1 MIKNSKTYIAIPP
14 GETIKEQLDERGMTQ
29 KEFAA
34 RMGYSQKH
42 ISQLINGQ
50 VRLMD
55 DTAQRLENVLGIPA
69 TFWLNLEN
77 NYRLALHKVEEEND
91 FDEDK
96 HIAGSMPYADS
107 ARLGWVKKTRKIGE
121 KVKELRKFFRVAR
134 LSSIDNMNHQ
144 NAIYRKLGAT
154 KNSEYAKIM
163 WIQQVQNIAELQEA
177 ETLNIKRLRDHLMK
191 IRSMTRL
198 RPEEYLQELD
208 ALLKSCGIVLVLVP
222 HLPGSF
228 LHGATFLD
236 KKKIVI
242 GLTIRRKDADIFWF
256 SLFHEIG
263 HIINGD
269 VFEDIPAAE
278 VEDDADTFAADLLIP
293 YEAYSAFVE
302 RKDFTKKSVISFSE
316 EVEIHPGIVVGR
328 LQKEG
333 YINYNQLNILKEK
346 YEFV

>member
-1 MIKNSKTYIAIPP
+1 MENSKTYIAIPP
-14 GETIKEQLDERGMTQ
+14 GETIKEQLGDRGMTQ

-55 DTAQRLENVLGIPA
+55 DTAQRLESVLGIPA

-77 NYRLALHKVEEEND
+77 NYRLELHKVEEEND
-91 FDEDK
+91 FEEDK
-96 HIAGSMPYADS
+96 EIARKMPYADS

-121 KVKELRKFFRVAR
+121 KVTELRKFFRVAR

-163 WIQQVQNIAELQEA
+163 WIQQVQNLAELQKA
-177 ETLNIKRLRDHLMK
+177 ETINIKRLEEHLEI
-191 IRSMTRL
+191 IRSMTKHS
-198 RPEEYLQELD
+198 PQEYLQELD
-208 ALLKSCGIVLVLVP
+208 TLLKSCGVVLILIP

-236 KKKIVI
+236 KKKIII

-269 VFEDIPAAE
+269 VFESDPVDE
-278 VEDDADTFAADLLIP
+278 VEDYADTFAADLLIP
-293 YEAYSAFVE
+293 RDAYRAFV
-302 RKDFTKKSVISFSE
+302 KNDDFGVHSVISFSK
-316 EVEIHPGIVVGR
+316 EVAIHPGIVVGR

-333 YINYNQLNILKEK
+333 HIKYSELNDLKEQ